1 MNETPAA
8 KLFKEPAIWPSM
20 APWWLL
26 PSTEAAALLN
36 VKPATL
42 HTWRV
47 RGYGPPVFP
56 PMYVRPTQGNPLYY
70 QFGAL
75 RNWAA
80 SKLGMAFPYDDQCF
94 DFFRK
99 YCPQLVSG
107 TGGVEGRIKIFNR
120 MFEEERR
127 NAQQGRETIRLSL
140 GIVQELDLG
149 FSRQPKITMPK
160 HRTGTIVYGSLVE
173 SDISAQ

>member
-1 MNETPAA
+1 MNENPAA

-26 PSTEAAALLN
+26 PSTDAAALLN

-47 RGYGPPVFP
+47 RGYGPPVFT

-75 RNWAA
+75 RSWAA
-80 SKLGMAFPYDDQCF
+80 SKLGMAFSYEDQCVEF
-94 DFFRK
+94 IRQYVPF
-99 YCPQLVSG
+99 LVDGSYPL
-107 TGGVEGRIKIFNR
+107 ESSREY
-120 MFEEERR
+120 FEDTLENARR
-127 NAQQGRETIRLSL
+127 CAQQGKPYRFLT
-140 GIVQELDLG
+140 LDMVHALDIG
-149 FSRQPKITMPK
+149 CSRQPKITMPR
-160 HRTGTIVYGSLVE
+160 HMTGMASKAIQP
-173 SDISAQ
+173 I